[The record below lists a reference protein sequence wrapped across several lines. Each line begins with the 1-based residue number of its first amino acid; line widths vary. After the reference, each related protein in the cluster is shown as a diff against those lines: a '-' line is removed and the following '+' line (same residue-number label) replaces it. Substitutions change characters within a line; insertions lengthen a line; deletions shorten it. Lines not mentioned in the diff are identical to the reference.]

1 MNRSVFVPAAA
12 LACSLVFA
20 PFALAQAAKPTP
32 ATPAASTAP
41 AAPAKFVPLVKGT
54 AQVQYTPGASTR
66 VGKDVVTVF
75 KVKNVSSGAIG
86 LLRIDELWYNGQRQQ
101 ISGDTETV
109 KRILP
114 GEVVEVT
121 LKSPYKDG
129 LAQSQYMFSHV
140 HGKVDPKKVK
150 AFD

>member
-1 MNRSVFVPAAA
+1 MNRCVFVPAA

-20 PFALAQAAKPTP
+20 SSALAQTAKPTA
-32 ATPAASTAP
+32 ATPTGSTAP
-41 AAPAKFVPLVKGT
+41 AAPAKFVPLVKGV
-54 AQVQYTPGASTR
+54 AQIQYIPGPSKR

-86 LLRIDELWYNGQRQQ
+86 LLRVDELWYNGQRQQ

-129 LAQSQYMFSHV
+129 LAQSQYMFTHV
-140 HGKVDPKKVK
+140 NGKVDPKKVK